1 MGANEAAAHWTDES
15 YLQFQESVVL
25 SLNPFFVLSYACQH

>member
-1 MGANEAAAHWTDES
+1 LLTKTERDPATDES

-25 SLNPFFVLSYACQH
+25 SLVSSFVSS

>member
-1 MGANEAAAHWTDES
+1 MLSSNFMVDES

-25 SLNPFFVLSYACQH
+25 SLVSYAYADYQT